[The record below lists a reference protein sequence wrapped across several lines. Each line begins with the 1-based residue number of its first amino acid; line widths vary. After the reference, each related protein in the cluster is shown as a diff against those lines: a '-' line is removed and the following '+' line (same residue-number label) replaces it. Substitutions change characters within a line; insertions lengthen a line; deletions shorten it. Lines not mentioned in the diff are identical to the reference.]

1 MKTRRILSVAVV
13 LLLLVA
19 AVGIGSAQTRTLEVS
34 VAQETGKPVPVSIKL
49 DDIRRTVGIA
59 FIIDWNSLRVYD
71 ADGNLLPFQ
80 IDDADLSGNI
90 SRDDLLV
97 FSTTGPARIEVER
110 VATEPLPTFDNA
122 FVVEETEDGWRIESV
137 DGNVAVV
144 VTKLGSV
151 DLVRYNGID
160 RTFAKDIGFLR
171 YAGYPMSTY
180 WVDGQLKN
188 HEEKTTLEEPMR
200 VRNITILGDSPVRAT
215 VVVQRASDLFPG
227 LRQDLVIGV
236 YPTGEVQVDQVVTS
250 AGYADM
256 TKLHGIVNAMLQGA
270 PDGRH
275 ILPVFRWLEWADE
288 LGVTPAE
295 YWRERGVLT
304 EVDGAEYV
312 TFQDISGPAPL
323 WWGAS
328 YIFASPER
336 WRTNHS
342 EALGLGMAEMLMDVP
357 AVPTDLRE
365 RLESS
370 MWVLEGEWRTGYF
383 RWIPEEVIKA
393 RTDQGIELEFGYDME
408 AYDWPLHLIPGD
420 TVTFA
425 NYYVPYEA
433 KDLTEA
439 VRYLEARYTEL
450 SETTVEL
457 K

>member
-1 MKTRRILSVAVV
+1 MKSSRLLSVAMV

-19 AVGIGSAQTRTLEVS
+19 AVGIASAQTRTLEVT
-34 VAQETGKPVPVSIKL
+34 VAQETGKPVPVTLKL

-59 FIIDWNSLRVYD
+59 FVIDWNSLRVYD

-90 SRDDLLV
+90 SRDDVLAFV
-97 FSTTGPARIEVER
+97 TSGPARIEVDR
-110 VATEPLPTFDNA
+110 VATEPLPTFENA
-122 FVVEETEDGWRIESV
+122 FTVEETEDGWRIESK
-137 DGNVAVV
+137 DGSVAAV
-144 VTKLGSV
+144 VTKLGGV

-180 WVDGQLKN
+180 WVDGDLKN

-200 VRNITILGDSPVRAT
+200 VRNIAILEDSPVRAT
-215 VVVQRASDLFPG
+215 VIVQRASDLFPG
-227 LRQDLVIGV
+227 LRQDLVIGI

-250 AGYADM
+250 AGYADL
-256 TKLHGIVNAMLQGA
+256 TKLHTIVNAMLAGA

-275 ILPVFRWLEWADE
+275 VLPVFRWLEWADE
-288 LGVTPAE
+288 LDVTPAE
-295 YWRERGVLT
+295 YWKERGVLS
-304 EVDGAEYV
+304 EIDGKEYV
-312 TFQDISGPAPL
+312 TFNDISGPAPL

-342 EALGLGMAEMLMDVP
+342 ESLGLGMAEMLMDVP
-357 AVPTDLRE
+357 EVPDGLRE
-365 RLESS
+365 RLESM
-370 MWVLEGEWRTGYF
+370 MWVLEGEWRNGYF

-393 RTDQGIELEFGYDME
+393 RADKGIELDFGYDMAE
-408 AYDWPLHLIPGD
+408 YDWPLHLIPGD

-433 KDLTEA
+433 EDVTEA
-439 VRYLEARYTEL
+439 VRYLEARYAEL
-450 SETTVEL
+450 SEIAVEL